1 MLPRPGP
8 TIAVTVWTNTT
19 NTLRWMEASTPST
32 QKYGPADQPLQIWAL
47 HDVGSAAAKLAT
59 RGGPNRAI
67 REPRPRRASCTGAGD
82 LTPRS
87 VFFDD
92 EEGACRKPAKATA
105 ADLILVGRT
114 DATEVQGPPSTTLVR
129 HDRGAGR
136 PRPVDRG
143 RLRRLLGAALPQTAA
158 RRDRALHPANWVPLG
173 LPVLGRGREGGR
185 AHAVGLCRRIDHQPR
200 CVRPESKFR
209 VPADGA
215 VSSDPGRARAR
226 DDHARRPRGLELCD
240 LVVASCA
247 TRRGRLRPTR
257 ARLAV
262 VRGLRRRRRGHAG
275 SLRSRAAGRRQ
286 PAR

>member
-173 LPVLGRGREGGR
+173 LPVLGRGRGGGR
-185 AHAVGLCRRIDHQPR
+185 AHAVGLCRRIDYQPR
-200 CVRPESKFR
+200 RVRPEPKSR

-215 VSSDPGRARAR
+215 VPSDPRRARAR
-226 DDHARRPRGLELCD
+226 DNHARRPRRLELVILWSLLAPLGAVAFD
-240 LVVASCA
+240 RPVRAWPWFAAFVAVV
-247 TRRGRLRPTR
+247 L
-257 ARLAV
+257 LAV
-262 VRGLRRRRRGHAG
+262 VLSEVVRPDGANL
-275 SLRSRAAGRRQ
+275 
-286 PAR
+286 P